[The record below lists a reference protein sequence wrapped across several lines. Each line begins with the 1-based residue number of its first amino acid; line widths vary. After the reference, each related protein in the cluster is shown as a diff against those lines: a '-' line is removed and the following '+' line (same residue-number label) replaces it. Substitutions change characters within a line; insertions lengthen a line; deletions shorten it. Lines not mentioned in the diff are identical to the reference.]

1 LKKKAT
7 SLEAERKKILTVLS
21 VTTLASFLAGF
32 NARLA
37 VVGLPTIAGD
47 IGADI
52 WSMVWIIQGF
62 MLGSTI
68 FQLIIGRLSDLYGR
82 VRIFLLG
89 IAVFVAGALISGL
102 SLNPKMLIV
111 ARIIQ
116 GTGGAILMSLSITI
130 LTDNIPS
137 SRLATWLG
145 VNQVAWRVGALLGL
159 TLSGFIIDLLGWQ
172 WIFLIQVPIGIGV
185 LIWTKGRLKETYVPK
200 ESKEMDVLGFVTFTL
215 SLTLLLIGLTMLG
228 YGYRNMALS
237 MLAGSFV
244 SLILFAVAELRAKNP
259 ALDLRL
265 FKIWQFTGGII
276 SQLLY
281 AIGFGASLT
290 LLAIYMQSVLGYSPS
305 TTGVLLV
312 PYELSFMIFGLV
324 GGRLADKFGYA
335 PITVVGLSFSSL
347 ALLTLSIF
355 STIHSIVASELI
367 LGLGTG
373 LFVSPNT
380 SSVMTSVP
388 PERRGVASSV
398 RNVSFN
404 VGFVLSLNIAILT
417 MTQFLPYEV
426 ASHLIVLGGYS
437 QGSTALNIELEELG
451 SAIRHSFLIQAI
463 LMALAIPFSLSRLKI
478 PYSNRR
484 KERRGH

>member
-1 LKKKAT
+1 MEKDKKA
-7 SLEAERKKILTVLS
+7 ILTVLS

-47 IGADI
+47 IGADV

-68 FQLIIGRLSDLYGR
+68 FQLIIGRLSDVYGR
-82 VRIFLLG
+82 VRIFLTG
-89 IAVFVAGALISGL
+89 IGIFTGGALISGL
-102 SLNPKMLIV
+102 SANPKMLII

-130 LTDNIPS
+130 LTDAVPS

-145 VNQVAWRVGALLGL
+145 VNQVAWRVGALFGL

-172 WIFLIQVPIGIGV
+172 WIFLIQVPIGITV
-185 LIWTKGRLKETYVPK
+185 FLWSKNRLKETYVPK
-200 ESKEMDVLGFVTFTL
+200 EIEKIDLLGFAFFTISL
-215 SLTLLLIGLTMLG
+215 SLLLVGLTTMG
-228 YGYRNMALS
+228 YGYRDLS
-237 MLAGSFV
+237 LSLLASSLI
-244 SLILFAVAELRAKNP
+244 SLILFVVVELKSENP

-305 TTGVLLV
+305 TTGILLV
-312 PYELSFMIFGLV
+312 PYEVSFMIFGLV

-335 PITVVGLSFSSL
+335 PLTIAGLSFASIALYMLSRSL
-347 ALLTLSIF
+347 
-355 STIHSIVASELI
+355 TIIPIIMSELV

-380 SSVMTSVP
+380 SSVMTSAP
-388 PERRGVASSV
+388 PQRRGVASSI

-417 MTQFLPYEV
+417 MTQLIPYEV
-426 ASHLIVLGGYS
+426 ASHLIILGGVS
-437 QGSTALNIELEELG
+437 NSNSALNVELGELG
-451 SAIRHSFLIQAI
+451 SAIRHSFLIQAVI
-463 LMALAIPFSLSRLKI
+463 MALAIPFSLTRLKRNHGNE
-478 PYSNRR
+478 S
-484 KERRGH
+484 